1 MCISDAVEILFRLA
15 MTNAFMI
22 ESFLTHSMLL
32 PFFVKII
39 LESSSWSFEL
49 TVIDLQLLEMSVSL
63 VQSYPIVLWSKL
75 DMMQRFTKLSDV
87 MIELKNLLSG
97 MFFSM
102 IEFLEKLSVRSSD
115 ACSTRLNRC
124 VFLFRFLVIF
134 SCEWCWKPIIVRERS
149 SSDIMNQRS
158 CVQRLECA
166 RQCRQ
171 LVVSAEYETQES
183 TTYRE
188 LSQLYTNE

>member
-15 MTNAFMI
+15 MMNAFMI
-22 ESFLTHSMLL
+22 ESFLTHLMLL
-32 PFFVKII
+32 LFFMKII
-39 LESSSWSFEL
+39 LESSLWSFKL
-49 TVIDLQLLEMSVSL
+49 IVICLQLLEMSVSL
-63 VQSYPIVLWSKL
+63 VQSYSIILWSKFN
-75 DMMQRFTKLSDV
+75 MMQRFTKLSDV
-87 MIELKNLLSG
+87 MIELKNLRSR

-102 IEFLEKLSVRSSD
+102 IEFLEKLSVQSSD
-115 ACSTRLNRC
+115 ACLTRLNHC
-124 VFLFRFLVIF
+124 VFLFRFLIIF
-134 SCEWCWKPIIVRERS
+134 SCEWCWKLIIVCKRS

-166 RQCRQ
+166 KQCKQ

-183 TTYRE
+183 TTYKE

>member
-1 MCISDAVEILFRLA
+1 MCVSDAVEILFRLA

-32 PFFVKII
+32 SFFVKII

-49 TVIDLQLLEMSVSL
+49 TIIGLQLLEMSVSL
-63 VQSYPIVLWSKL
+63 VQSYSIVLWSKL
-75 DMMQRFTKLSDV
+75 DMMQRFTKLSDM
-87 MIELKNLLSG
+87 MIELKNLLSR

-102 IEFLEKLSVRSSD
+102 IKFLEKLSVRSSD
-115 ACSTRLNRC
+115 ARSTRLNCC
-124 VFLFRFLVIF
+124 VFLFRFLIIF
-134 SCEWCWKPIIVRERS
+134 LCEWCWKLIIVSERS

-171 LVVSAEYETQES
+171 LVVSTEYETQEP

>member
-1 MCISDAVEILFRLA
+1 MCVSDAVEILFHLA

-49 TVIDLQLLEMSVSL
+49 TIIDLQLLEMSVSL
-63 VQSYPIVLWSKL
+63 VQSYLIVLWSKL
-75 DMMQRFTKLSDV
+75 DMMQRFTKLSDMMV
-87 MIELKNLLSG
+87 ELKNLLSR

-102 IEFLEKLSVRSSD
+102 IKFLEKLSVQSSD
-115 ACSTRLNRC
+115 ACSTRLNHC

-134 SCEWCWKPIIVRERS
+134 LCEWCWKFIIVFEKS
-149 SSDIMNQRS
+149 SSNIMNQRS

-171 LVVSAEYETQES
+171 LVISAEYETQES

-188 LSQLYTNE
+188 LFQLYMNE